1 MMLTLI
7 NDEEM
12 VASKRSATR
21 AKSPKESKKESTLKD
36 LNMLSKQVVG
46 KLNKDD
52 VPPTPEN
59 YKIYFDAQLETKTV
73 TQRKDIGEIL
83 ELEAEIEADHTVLLE
98 RDIQNAFIYIK
109 SMTESIA
116 KAYTKISHMKKITLE
131 KEREIEVNPSRLA
144 LVAYEEDLETLEA
157 ILDKELQFLKGRYNS
172 TAELIRNFNQNSI
185 FDKKYGIYNKKYMIK
200 TLDAVL
206 KSIESFDHDNTLLSI
221 KIKPE
226 SLHNVQHQKDKS
238 LINITLAK
246 LLLKRS
252 RRSDVVGHYED
263 GIFMILLKHTN
274 LEHAQIAIDRIEDMI
289 ASSNF
294 IVDSTN
300 VDVKLNFGIS
310 AINKSKTKEVILIE
324 AVDSL

>member
-1 MMLTLI
+1 MLTLI

>member
-7 NDEEM
+7 NDEKM
-12 VASKRSATR
+12 VVER
-21 AKSPKESKKESTLKD
+21 KSVPKVKSEKQNKQDGILKD
-36 LNMLSKQVVG
+36 LNLLSKQVVG

-59 YKIYFDAQLETKTV
+59 YKIYFDAQLETKTEE
-73 TQRKDIGEIL
+73 QRKNIGEIL
-83 ELEAEIEADHTVLLE
+83 ELESDLEADHTVLLE

-116 KAYTKISHMKKITLE
+116 KAYTKISHMKKITIE

-144 LVAYEEDLETLEA
+144 LVAYEEDLEVLET
-157 ILDKELQFLKGRYNS
+157 ILEKELQQIKSRYNS
-172 TAELIRNFNQNSI
+172 IAELIRHFNQNSI

-200 TLDAVL
+200 TLEAVL

-226 SLHNVQHQKDKS
+226 SLYNVQHQKDKA

-263 GIFMILLKHTN
+263 GIFIILLKHTN
-274 LEHAQIAIDRIEDMI
+274 LDHAQIAIERITKMI

-294 IVDSTN
+294 IVDSN
-300 VDVKLNFGIS
+300 SVDVKLSFGVS
-310 AINKSKTKEVILIE
+310 AITKSKTKEVILIE
-324 AVDSL
+324 AIDSL